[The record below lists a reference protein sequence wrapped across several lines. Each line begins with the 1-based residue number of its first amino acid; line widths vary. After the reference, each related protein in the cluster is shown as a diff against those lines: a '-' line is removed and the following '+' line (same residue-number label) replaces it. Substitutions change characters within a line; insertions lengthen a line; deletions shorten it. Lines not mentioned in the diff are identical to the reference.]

1 MAGVME
7 ERSPGLLLQATA
19 YLGKQ
24 KILKVLTPGV
34 GLISLLA
41 KTVKDSSLT
50 SPFCL
55 AEWVYK
61 KGQKDLHLLI
71 DASLISGLPDLRK
84 SYQTLCAAGQ
94 IAQDLLR
101 TSMPGVY
108 SPELFTLASSIFQKM
123 ASFDH
128 PEVLILLFRLKWLLQ
143 EGLFSFRST
152 CSLCSAPA
160 RHVHEGESY
169 CPSHAFLGGWT
180 FSLEEWSYLEELFSA
195 RTFTDLRRLAPNSS
209 LCSKFTLFFQE
220 RMQA

>member
-1 MAGVME
+1 MADEME
-7 ERSPGLLLQATA
+7 ERTPGLLLQAIP

-24 KILKVLTPGV
+24 KILKVLTPSV

-41 KTVKDSSLT
+41 KTVRDSSLT

-101 TSMPGVY
+101 TSMPGIY
-108 SPELFTLASSIFQKM
+108 SPELFALASSIFQKIG
-123 ASFDH
+123 SFDH
-128 PEVLILLFRLKWLLQ
+128 PEVLVLLFRVKWLLQ
-143 EGLFSFRST
+143 EGLFSFRSI
-152 CSLCSAPA
+152 CSLCSLPA

-169 CPSHAFLGGWT
+169 CLSHVFLGGWT
-180 FSLEEWSYLEELFSA
+180 FSQEEWNDLEALLSA
-195 RTFTDLRRLAPNSS
+195 RTFTDLRKLALNPS
-209 LCSKFTLFFQE
+209 LYSKLTLLFQE
-220 RMQA
+220 RIQT